1 MIDPKLA
8 QQLQFIVEIDKLKN
22 ILRQNLITDASRR
35 ENSAE
40 HSWHLAMMAIVLAE
54 YAPPG
59 VDLLRVIKMLL
70 VHDLVE
76 IDAGDTFC
84 YDAQGNEDKNLRE
97 LQAADRLFGLLPPAQ
112 APEIRAIWDEFEA
125 QQTADAQFATVLD
138 RLQPF
143 LQNQQTQGGTWRIH
157 NITPQQIKKRMA
169 PIQAFAPALW
179 QVIETGLQ
187 SSIQAGYITEPDA
200 MSIPTPELIPVI

>member
-1 MIDPKLA
+1 MINLQLA
-8 QQLQFIVEIDKLKN
+8 QQIQFIVEIDKLKN

-40 HSWHLAMMAIVLAE
+40 HSWHLAMMAIVLKD
-54 YAPPG
+54 YAPPE
-59 VDLLRVIKMLL
+59 VDLLQVMKMLL

-84 YDAQGNEDKNLRE
+84 YDTQGNQDKEDRE
-97 LQAADRLFGLLPPAQ
+97 LQAADRLFGLLPPEQ
-112 APEIRAIWDEFEA
+112 GIELRAAWAEFEA
-125 QQTADAQFATVLD
+125 QETASAQFATALD

-157 NITPQQIKKRMA
+157 QISPQQIFQRMA
-169 PIQAFAPALW
+169 PIKTF
-179 QVIETGLQ
+179 
-187 SSIQAGYITEPDA
+187 
-200 MSIPTPELIPVI
+200 TPELWGLIESGIEEAIAAGYLAPENSKNAP